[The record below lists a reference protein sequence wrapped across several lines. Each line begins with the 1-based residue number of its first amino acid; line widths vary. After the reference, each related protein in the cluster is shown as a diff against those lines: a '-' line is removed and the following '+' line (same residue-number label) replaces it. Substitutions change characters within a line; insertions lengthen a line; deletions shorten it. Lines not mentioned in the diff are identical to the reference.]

1 MKIERNFSTIL
12 TEHSV
17 LYPNKIYCQKI
28 NGRGLS
34 FLELENY
41 VNKCCHFLE
50 ELGLKT
56 GDILTVNI
64 PNSLSSIVLYIAAI
78 RSGLKMNPSP
88 SSLSENELIQHIKY
102 IETKVLISKQYI
114 SQKNLHSNFSSVT
127 FIDDD
132 DFLLKIESYN
142 TDWINKDISL
152 DDIACIYY
160 SSGTTGNS
168 KYVLYSHRNMIT
180 LIASI
185 VHDFKFS
192 VDTKHLGV
200 LPLGHTAITNY
211 QFLPSLYIGSTIF
224 LAENFNSVRA
234 SIWKLIKEHEIDYL
248 QVVPTVLF
256 AMLATPYDESDY
268 KSNKTLKYIG
278 CGSAPLSVESQNN
291 FFAKFNVR
299 VANLYGLSE
308 TGPSHFDN
316 PLLVGWKPGNIGRP
330 LTVNICKIF
339 DKDMN
344 ELGNGEVGQIGL
356 KGDNIFVGYY
366 KNDAAYTSSFFN
378 DFFLTGDL
386 GYKDNKGNFYFSDRE
401 KDLIIKGG
409 VNVVPGEIEEVIF
422 KLREVQSAAV
432 VGVPHRYFGEDIVA
446 FVQKKEASLTEQQVV
461 DILTENLQPLKRPS
475 KIIFIKEMPVG
486 PSGKILKRKLREEL
500 NDK

>member
-1 MKIERNFSTIL
+1 MKTDRNFSTIL
-12 TEHSV
+12 TDHSI

-50 ELGLKT
+50 ELGLKP
-56 GDILTVNI
+56 GDILTINI

-88 SSLSENELIQHIKY
+88 SSLSENELILHIKY
-102 IETKVLISKQYI
+102 IETKVLISKHHI
-114 SQKNLHSNFSSVT
+114 SQKNLHSNFSSVAFT
-127 FIDDD
+127 NDD
-132 DFLLKIESYN
+132 DFLLQIESYS
-142 TDWINKDISL
+142 TDKINRDISP
-152 DDIACIYY
+152 DDIVCIYY

-168 KYVLYSHRNMIT
+168 KYVLYSHKNMIS
-180 LIASI
+180 LIDSI

-192 VDTKHLGV
+192 ENTKHLGV

-211 QFLPSLYIGSTIF
+211 QFLPSLYAGSSIF

-234 SIWKLIKEHEIDYL
+234 SIWKIIEEHDIDYL

-268 KSNKTLKYIG
+268 KSNKTLKYVG
-278 CGSAPLSVESQNN
+278 CGSAPLSVESQNE
-291 FFAKFNVR
+291 FFERFNVK

-316 PLLVGWKPGNIGRP
+316 PLLPGWRPGNIGRP
-330 LTVNICKIF
+330 LTVNSCKIF
-339 DKDMN
+339 DKDMK
-344 ELGNGEVGQIGL
+344 ELEAGEVGQIGL
-356 KGDNIFVGYY
+356 KGDNVFVGYY
-366 KNDAAYTSSFFN
+366 KNDAAYKSSFFN

-386 GYKDNKGNFYFSDRE
+386 GYEDNEGKFYFSDRE

-409 VNVVPGEIEEVIF
+409 VNIVPGEIEEVIF
-422 KLREVQSAAV
+422 KLKEVQSAAV
-432 VGVPHRYFGEDIVA
+432 VGLPHSYYGEDIIA
-446 FVQKKEASLTEQQVV
+446 FVQKKQASLTEQQVI
-461 DILTENLQPLKRPS
+461 DILAENLQPLKRPS
-475 KIIFIKEMPVG
+475 KIIFIKEMPIG
-486 PSGKILKRKLREEL
+486 PSGKILKRKLRDEL